1 MVDYTLVG
9 ANFVYGFGIG
19 YALGYF
25 VKKAIKIFMG
35 ILALYVMSLFYLAEK
50 GVIIVDT
57 EKLNQ
62 VIGEATNR
70 VIETFYT
77 FGYAAANSLGV
88 VSGFALGFSKG

>member
-1 MVDYTLVG
+1 MVDATLIG

-35 ILALYVMSLFYLAEK
+35 LLALYVMSLFYLAEK
-50 GVIIVDT
+50 GIIIVDA

-62 VIGEATNR
+62 LIGEATNK
-70 VIETFYT
+70 ILESFYT
-77 FGYAAANSLGV
+77 VGYAAANSLGV
-88 VSGFALGFSKG
+88 VSGFALGFSRG